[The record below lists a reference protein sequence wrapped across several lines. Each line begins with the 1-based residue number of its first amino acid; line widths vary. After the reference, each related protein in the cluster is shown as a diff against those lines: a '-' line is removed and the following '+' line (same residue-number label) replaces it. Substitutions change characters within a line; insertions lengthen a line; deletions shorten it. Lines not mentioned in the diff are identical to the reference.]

1 MMLYDA
7 IWYYIMWCD
16 IVWCDMLSRTVPW
29 FGVTS
34 WIKYIHSCCLND
46 GWRWSMA
53 FIILSL
59 SLALSLLPLHTSS
72 LHFTPPPS
80 PLLPSSHLPS
90 SFFSLLRTVRNWR
103 PRRFGGGLGGRK
115 GVKSRKEIEVSVAC
129 PIVICSC
136 PTHSITSSF
145 LSHLYD
151 SFVLNSL
158 SVLLNNWR
166 MPKQGKR
173 LKIKQTRCL

>member
-1 MMLYDA
+1 M
-7 IWYYIMWCD
+7 
-16 IVWCDMLSRTVPW
+16 S
-29 FGVTS
+29 S
-34 WIKYIHSCCLND
+34 
-46 GWRWSMA
+46 
-53 FIILSL
+53 IILSL
-59 SLALSLLPLHTSS
+59 SVALSLLPLHTSS

-80 PLLPSSHLPS
+80 PLLPSFYSPLLSSSHSSLLPSSHLPSLLSSSQSSLLPSSHLPS

-136 PTHSITSSF
+136 PTHSITFSF

-158 SVLLNNWR
+158 SVLLNN
-166 MPKQGKR
+166 
-173 LKIKQTRCL
+173 

>member
-7 IWYYIMWCD
+7 IWYYIMWYD

-34 WIKYIHSCCLND
+34 WIKYINACCLND

-90 SFFSLLRTVRNWR
+90 SHSSPLLPSSVFSLRRTVRNWR

-129 PIVICSC
+129 LTVTCSC
-136 PTHSITSSF
+136 PTHSITFSF

-151 SFVLNSL
+151 PFVLNS
-158 SVLLNNWR
+158 
-166 MPKQGKR
+166 
-173 LKIKQTRCL
+173 